1 MHNFLI
7 ELCFVQSN
15 ADPCVYVKNNEEGIS
30 IILVWVDDI
39 IRAGCSSL
47 LMGNI
52 KEKLR
57 DSFNMKD
64 LDKVSLFHGMQKK

>member
-15 ADPCVYVKNNEEGIS
+15 ADPWVYVKNNEEGNS
-30 IILVWVDDI
+30 IILVCVDNI

-47 LMGNI
+47 LMANI

-64 LDKVSLFHGMQKK
+64 LDKVSLFHGIQKK

>member
-15 ADPCVYVKNNEEGIS
+15 ADPWVYVKNNEEGNS
-30 IILVWVDDI
+30 IILVCVDDI

-47 LMGNI
+47 LMANI

-64 LDKVSLFHGMQKK
+64 LDKVSLFHRIQKK